1 MITQYGVLAYRLSP
15 EGEPMILLV
24 TSRDTRRWVIPRGN
38 PVVGLPPPQSAAE
51 EAWEEA
57 GVRGET
63 DPQEIGSYR
72 YRKRRRFG
80 SVPAEVF
87 VYPLRVTEELEEWP
101 EQAERERRWFARQE
115 AAGAVAEADLGA
127 LISRFDPPSLNR

>member
-1 MITQYGVLAYRLSP
+1 MITQYGVLAYRMSE

-38 PVVGLPPPQSAAE
+38 PVVGLPPPLSAAE
-51 EAWEEA
+51 EAYEEA
-57 GVRGET
+57 GVRGDT

-87 VYPLRVTEELEEWP
+87 VYPLRVVEELEQWP
-101 EQAERERRWFARQE
+101 EQAERERRWFRRGD
-115 AAGAVAEADLGA
+115 AAAAVEEADLAA
-127 LISRFDPPSLNR
+127 LISTFDPAQSNG